1 LGFEQKAKCFAAG
14 MLPMNSISNHSL
26 PTVCAPKLEAAAVFR
41 EQLKQEAP
49 LLALAPM
56 QDVTD
61 HGFIHLLREYGGADV
76 CFAEYFRVTADSKL
90 DPEILRCATENA
102 TGRPVVL
109 QMIGN
114 DVGHLVR
121 TARELQQHP
130 VAGIDLNLGCPAP
143 RVFNKCAGGG
153 LLTDPPRIERILGA
167 LREAIT
173 AVPFTVKTRIGVDD
187 PELFETLLA
196 IYARQGLDLLTVHGR
211 TVREMYWSE
220 VHYDRI
226 ARAVEVMDCPV
237 LANGNVDSPE
247 RAVAVLRQTGA
258 HGLMLG
264 RGAIR
269 NPWVFEQIRA
279 AVAGRE
285 VSYPTG
291 REVLRY
297 VERLFEVATDEG
309 YREEERVHRVKK
321 HLNFLGVGVPPS
333 AEFLHR
339 MRRARAKDELFA
351 ICAAYLDHEKP
362 MPLVGES
369 DKG

>member
-1 LGFEQKAKCFAAG
+1 MSSSPSSDPTLAPVPAAQAAG
-14 MLPMNSISNHSL
+14 L
-26 PTVCAPKLEAAAVFR
+26 FR
-41 EQLKQEAP
+41 EQLRQKQP

-114 DVGHLVR
+114 DVKHLVR
-121 TARELQQHP
+121 TAVELQKHP

-173 AVPFTVKTRIGVDD
+173 EVPFTVKTRIGVDD
-187 PELFETLLA
+187 PELFEALLA

-247 RAVAVLRQTGA
+247 SALAVLKQTGA

-279 AVAGRE
+279 AVKGERIR
-285 VSYPTG
+285 YPTG
-291 REVLRY
+291 REVLGY

-309 YREEERVHRVKK
+309 FVEEERVHRVKK
-321 HLNFLGVGVPPS
+321 HLNFIGVGVPPS
-333 AEFLHR
+333 EAFLHR
-339 MRRARAKDELFA
+339 MRRARARAELFE
-351 ICAAYLDHEKP
+351 ICAAYLDHDRS
-362 MPLVGES
+362 MTLVG
-369 DKG
+369 GV

>member
-1 LGFEQKAKCFAAG
+1 
-14 MLPMNSISNHSL
+14 
-26 PTVCAPKLEAAAVFR
+26 
-41 EQLKQEAP
+41 
-49 LLALAPM
+49 
-56 QDVTD
+56 
-61 HGFIHLLREYGGADV
+61 
-76 CFAEYFRVTADSKL
+76 
-90 DPEILRCATENA
+90 
-102 TGRPVVL
+102 
-109 QMIGN
+109 
-114 DVGHLVR
+114 
-121 TARELQQHP
+121 
-130 VAGIDLNLGCPAP
+130 
-143 RVFNKCAGGG
+143 
-153 LLTDPPRIERILGA
+153 
-167 LREAIT
+167 
-173 AVPFTVKTRIGVDD
+173 
-187 PELFETLLA
+187 
-196 IYARQGLDLLTVHGR
+196 
-211 TVREMYWSE
+211 
-220 VHYDRI
+220 
-226 ARAVEVMDCPV
+226 
-237 LANGNVDSPE
+237 
-247 RAVAVLRQTGA
+247 
-258 HGLMLG
+258 MLG

>member
-1 LGFEQKAKCFAAG
+1 
-14 MLPMNSISNHSL
+14 MSL
-26 PTVCAPKLEAAAVFR
+26 IAPIVTTPFTAPALQAAALFR
-41 EQLKQEAP
+41 DQLRQKQP

-61 HGFIHLLREYGGADV
+61 HGFIHLLRDYGGADV

-90 DPEILRCATENA
+90 DPEILRCATENE

-121 TARELQQHP
+121 TAVELQKHP

-153 LLTDPPRIERILGA
+153 LLTDPPRIDRILGA
-167 LREAIT
+167 LRQAIT
-173 AVPFTVKTRIGVDD
+173 TVPFTVKTRIGVDD
-187 PELFETLLA
+187 PGLFETLLS
-196 IYARQGLDLLTVHGR
+196 IYSRHGLDLLTVHGR
-211 TVREMYWSE
+211 TVKEMYRSE
-220 VHYDRI
+220 VHYDFI

-237 LANGNVDSPE
+237 LANGNVDSPGS
-247 RAVAVLRQTGA
+247 ALAVLKQTGA

-279 AVAGRE
+279 AVKGESVR
-285 VSYPTG
+285 YPTG

-297 VERLFEVATDEG
+297 LHRLFEVATHDG
-309 YREEERVHRVKK
+309 FVEEERVHRVKK
-321 HLNFLGVGVPPS
+321 HLNFIGVGVPPS

-339 MRRARAKDELFA
+339 MRRARAKDELFE
-351 ICAAYLDHEKP
+351 ICAAYLDHDQP
-362 MPLVGES
+362 MTLVE
-369 DKG
+369 

>member
-1 LGFEQKAKCFAAG
+1 MTKIESS
-14 MLPMNSISNHSL
+14 NIS
-26 PTVCAPKLEAAAVFR
+26 PQQAAVGFR
-41 EQLKQEAP
+41 AQLRQAEP

-90 DPEILRCATENA
+90 DPEILRCATENV

-121 TARELQQHP
+121 TAVELQKHP

-153 LLTDPPRIERILGA
+153 LLTDPPRIDRILGA
-167 LREAIT
+167 LRQAIT
-173 AVPFTVKTRIGVDD
+173 EVPFTVKTRIGVDD
-187 PELFETLLA
+187 PGLFESLLS
-196 IYARQGLDLLTVHGR
+196 IYARHGLDLLTVHGR
-211 TVREMYWSE
+211 TVKEMYRSE
-220 VHYDRI
+220 VHYDFI
-226 ARAVEVMDCPV
+226 ARAVEVMNCPV

-247 RAVAVLRQTGA
+247 RALAVLQQTGA

-269 NPWVFEQIRA
+269 NPWVFDQIRSA
-279 AVAGRE
+279 IKGERIC
-285 VSYPTG
+285 YPTG
-291 REVLRY
+291 REVLAY
-297 VERLFEVATDEG
+297 LHRLFDVATHEG
-309 YREEERVHRVKK
+309 FAEEDRVHRVKK
-321 HLNFLGVGVPPS
+321 HLNFIGVGVPPS

-339 MRRARAKDELFA
+339 MRRARAKDELFE
-351 ICAAYLDHEKP
+351 ICAAYLEHDLP
-362 MPLVGES
+362 MSLVALDSSAE
-369 DKG
+369 

>member
-1 LGFEQKAKCFAAG
+1 
-14 MLPMNSISNHSL
+14 MNSSPHQT
-26 PTVCAPKLEAAAVFR
+26 PAPVRAAQAAVRFR
-41 EQLKQEAP
+41 EQLRQKPP

-61 HGFIHLLREYGGADV
+61 HGFIHLLRDYGGADV

-90 DPEILRCATENA
+90 DPEILRCATANE

-114 DVGHLVR
+114 DVKHLVR
-121 TARELQQHP
+121 TAVELQKHP

-173 AVPFTVKTRIGVDD
+173 EVPFTVKTRIGVDD
-187 PELFETLLA
+187 PALFETLLT
-196 IYARQGLDLLTVHGR
+196 IYGRHGLDLLTVHGR
-211 TVREMYWSE
+211 TVREMYWSK
-220 VHYDRI
+220 VHYDFI

-247 RAVAVLRQTGA
+247 SALAVLKETGA

-279 AVAGRE
+279 AVKGEPIR
-285 VSYPTG
+285 YPTG

-309 YREEERVHRVKK
+309 FVEEERVHRVKK
-321 HLNFLGVGVPPS
+321 HLNFIGVGVPPS
-333 AEFLHR
+333 AAFLHR
-339 MRRARAKDELFA
+339 MRRARAREELFE
-351 ICAAYLDHEKP
+351 ICAAFLDHDRS
-362 MPLVGES
+362 MTLVGE
-369 DKG
+369 G